1 MSDSNLFSPIQ
12 IGRIT
17 LDHRVV
23 MAPLTRHRANK
34 GHVHKDL
41 AVEYYGQRASVS
53 KIVYQAPLLVGAT
66 NHRYVRHLAPCSSR
80 RQLSLH
86 RKRVDTAIFPESGPK
101 SK

>member
-1 MSDSNLFSPIQ
+1 MASSQSLPSFSSNPQYSNASMSGPNLFSPIQ

-34 GHVHKDL
+34 AHVHGDL

-53 KIVYQAPLLVGAT
+53 IMVY
-66 NHRYVRHLAPCSSR
+66 
-80 RQLSLH
+80 
-86 RKRVDTAIFPESGPK
+86 
-101 SK
+101 